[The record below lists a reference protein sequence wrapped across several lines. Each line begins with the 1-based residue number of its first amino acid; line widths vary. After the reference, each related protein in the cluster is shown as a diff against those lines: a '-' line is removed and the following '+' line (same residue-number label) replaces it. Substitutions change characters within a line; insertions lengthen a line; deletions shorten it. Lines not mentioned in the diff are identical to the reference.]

1 MSSQLQWLIFA
12 DLESGT
18 NEVLEEH
25 IIGKTFSIR

>member
-12 DLESGT
+12 ELESGT

-25 IIGKTFSIR
+25 IIEKSF